1 MVYSWLCSLDWCV
14 LWESRGHKW
23 RNRLEVFC
31 ISSPRDS
38 TCGEDQVCKLKT
50 ALTIKLHGYTNNSV
64 FSVFWKCHFFF
75 LFGFFFLKTKGDED
89 IGIRVRVRVQKS
101 KVCCVPLPEKA
112 VCSLIFLKSLF
123 NISDSILK

>member
-1 MVYSWLCSLDWCV
+1 MDT
-14 LWESRGHKW
+14 R
-23 RNRLEVFC
+23 
-31 ISSPRDS
+31 
-38 TCGEDQVCKLKT
+38 
-50 ALTIKLHGYTNNSV
+50 TIQYFQ
-64 FSVFWKCHFFF
+64 FSGSATFFSY
-75 LFGFFFLKTKGDED
+75 LGFFFLKTKGDED